1 MLVLADEFRRRHL
14 VRASASYILAGVL
27 ASCAPLTGPEPQ
39 VTPEPTLLPTLTAE
53 QPTNPVS
60 SAPGGP
66 VLVSV
71 GVRFGPSMSNDPP
84 QTIIPVFHFVA
95 PNGNAVQL
103 HRDLIETNLNGFR
116 ENPFA
121 MINVAPEV
129 QKKGAI
135 ILGGYVCR
143 GRYYLIQSAYIIDA
157 DGNRSNTVRYTIH
170 CNGG

>member
-1 MLVLADEFRRRHL
+1 MKVSAPCVLASL
-14 VRASASYILAGVL
+14 LL
-27 ASCAPLTGPEPQ
+27 SCAPLTAPETQ
-39 VTPEPTLLPTLTAE
+39 VNPEPTLLPTLTVE
-53 QPTNPVS
+53 QPTNPAS

-66 VLVSV
+66 ILVSI
-71 GVRFGPSMSNDPP
+71 GVRLGPSMSNDPP

-95 PNGNAVQL
+95 PNGNAVLL

-116 ENPFA
+116 ENPYA
-121 MINVAPEV
+121 MINVLPDV

-143 GRYYLIQSAYIIDA
+143 GRYYLIQSAYIMDA
-157 DGNRSNTVRYTIH
+157 DGNRSNSVRYTIH